1 MRPLD
6 YMQSKQ
12 ALSLLLAVGRD
23 STPTAANAFDQFF
36 YPFISEYVL
45 ERHSL
50 IGIDVAKWSCASGS
64 AAPELAPEQLDEAA
78 HRATLTGLRR
88 ARASAARF
96 DPALGT
102 AIAWVRRAAAYA
114 YVEVAKELAAE
125 RAGLVRE
132 PEVLEQMPAGSEDI
146 AETLARQQLLD
157 DLFLVLSDDER
168 RVVALVLKH
177 GYTYK
182 EAAHT
187 LFGSAGQAKKV
198 DRLLQSARQKL
209 APRWAELRGTNADDP
224 E

>member
-23 STPTAANAFDQFF
+23 STPTAAKAFDEFY
-36 YPFISEYVL
+36 YPFIREYVL

-50 IGIDVAKWSCASGS
+50 IGFDVAKWAGASGS
-64 AAPELAPEQLDEAA
+64 AAPDLAPEQLDEAS
-78 HRATLTGLRR
+78 HRATVTALRR
-88 ARASAARF
+88 ARASAVRF

-125 RAGLVRE
+125 RAGLARE
-132 PEVLEQMPAGSEDI
+132 SEVPDQVPAAGEDV
-146 AETLARQQLLD
+146 AETLSRQQLLD

-168 RVVALVLKH
+168 RVVALVLRH

-187 LFGSAGQAKKV
+187 LLGSPDETKKV

-209 APRWAELRGTNADDP
+209 AARWAQLHGH
-224 E
+224 